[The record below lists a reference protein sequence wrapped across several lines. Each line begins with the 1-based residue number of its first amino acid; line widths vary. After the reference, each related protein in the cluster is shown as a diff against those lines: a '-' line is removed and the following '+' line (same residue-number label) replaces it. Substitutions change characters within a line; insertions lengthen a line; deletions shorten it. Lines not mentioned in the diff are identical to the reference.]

1 MEKRELLYEGKAKKL
16 FSTDD
21 ENLVISEFKDDLTAF
36 NGEKKSSEAGK
47 GALNNK
53 ISTELFK
60 LLESKGIQTH
70 FVKMLDDNHML
81 HKKADVIL
89 IEVIVRNIATGS
101 LTRNLGIKEGTVLPF
116 TLVEFDYKNDAL
128 GDPKLND
135 QHALI
140 LGLVD
145 SQEELD
151 KLRRMARDVNDILK
165 PYFADKGLNLVDF
178 KLEFGKDKDGNIIL
192 IDEISPDN
200 CRFWD
205 IASGEKMDKDRFRQG
220 LGDLT
225 IAYEEVLNRILGK
238 QQQCYE
244 LDAESNLAFRKKF
257 SFFLSHALAQ
267 KRRRRNYFQSRSK
280 IK

>member
-16 FSTDD
+16 FTTDD
-21 ENLVISEFKDDLTAF
+21 PDVLISEFKDDLTAF
-36 NGEKKSSEAGK
+36 NGAKKSSEAGK

-60 LLESKGIQTH
+60 LIGANGIPTH
-70 FVKMLDDNHML
+70 FIGMLDDNHML
-81 HKKADVIL
+81 HKRVDVIL

-101 LTRNLGIKEGTVLPF
+101 LSKNLGIEDGKVLPF

-145 SQEELD
+145 FQDELD
-151 KLRRMARDVNDILK
+151 KIRRMARQINDILR
-165 PYFADKGLNLVDF
+165 PYFAEKGLNLVDF

-192 IDEISPDN
+192 VDEISPDN

-205 IASGEKMDKDRFRQG
+205 METGEKMDKDRFRQG
-220 LGDLT
+220 LGGLKV
-225 IAYEEVLNRILGK
+225 AYEEVLNRILGAK
-238 QQQCYE
+238 
-244 LDAESNLAFRKKF
+244 
-257 SFFLSHALAQ
+257 
-267 KRRRRNYFQSRSK
+267 
-280 IK
+280 

>member
-1 MEKRELLYEGKAKKL
+1 MEKRELIYEGKAKKL

-21 ENLVISEFKDDLTAF
+21 ENLLISEFKDDLTAF
-36 NGEKKSSEAGK
+36 NGEKKSSEVGK

-60 LLESKGIQTH
+60 LLEKSGIQTH
-70 FVKMLDDNHML
+70 FVKMLDDNHLL
-81 HKKADVIL
+81 HKKTKVIL

-101 LTRNLGIKEGTVLPF
+101 LSKNLGIKDGTVLPF

-140 LGLVD
+140 LGLVEYQD
-145 SQEELD
+145 ELD
-151 KLRRMARDVNDILK
+151 KLRRMARQINDILK
-165 PYFADKGLNLVDF
+165 PYFAQKGLNLVDF
-178 KLEFGKDKDGNIIL
+178 KLEFGKDSSGNIIL

-205 IASGEKMDKDRFRQG
+205 IESGEKMDKDRFRQG
-220 LGDLT
+220 LGGLRV
-225 IAYEEVLNRILGK
+225 AYEQVLSRILAK
-238 QQQCYE
+238 
-244 LDAESNLAFRKKF
+244 
-257 SFFLSHALAQ
+257 
-267 KRRRRNYFQSRSK
+267 
-280 IK
+280 

>member
-1 MEKRELLYEGKAKKL
+1 MEKRELLYEGKAKRL
-16 FSTDD
+16 FLTDD

-36 NGEKKSSEAGK
+36 NGEKKDSEAGK

-60 LLESKGIQTH
+60 LLDSKGVQTH

-101 LTRNLGIKEGTVLPF
+101 LTRTLGIEDGKVLPF
-116 TLVEFDYKNDAL
+116 TLVEFDYKDDDL

-140 LGLVD
+140 LELVEHQD
-145 SQEELD
+145 ELD
-151 KLRRMARDVNDILK
+151 KLRRVARQINDILK
-165 PYFADKGLNLVDF
+165 PYFEEKGLNLVDF

-205 IASGEKMDKDRFRQG
+205 IESGEKMDKDRFRQG
-220 LGDLT
+220 LGGLKV
-225 IAYEEVLNRILGK
+225 AYEEVLNRILGK
-238 QQQCYE
+238 
-244 LDAESNLAFRKKF
+244 
-257 SFFLSHALAQ
+257 
-267 KRRRRNYFQSRSK
+267 
-280 IK
+280 

>member
-1 MEKRELLYEGKAKKL
+1 MQKRELLYEGKAKKL

-60 LLESKGIQTH
+60 LLEANGIQTH

-81 HKKADVIL
+81 HTKVDVIL

-101 LTRNLGIKEGTVLPF
+101 LTRNLGIKDGTVLPF

-140 LGLVD
+140 LGLVKYQD
-145 SQEELD
+145 ELD
-151 KLRRMARDVNDILK
+151 KLRRMAREVNDILK
-165 PYFADKGLNLVDF
+165 PYFAQKGLNLVDF
-178 KLEFGKDKDGNIIL
+178 KLEFGKDKSGNIIL

-205 IASGEKMDKDRFRQG
+205 MESGEKMDKDRFRQG
-220 LGDLT
+220 LGGLT
-225 IAYEEVLNRILGK
+225 VAYEQVLNRILGK
-238 QQQCYE
+238 
-244 LDAESNLAFRKKF
+244 
-257 SFFLSHALAQ
+257 
-267 KRRRRNYFQSRSK
+267 
-280 IK
+280 

>member
-1 MEKRELLYEGKAKKL
+1 MEKKELLYEGKAKKIW
-16 FSTDD
+16 STEDA
-21 ENLVISEFKDDLTAF
+21 NLVISEFKDDLTAF

-60 LLESKGIQTH
+60 LLSENNIPTH
-70 FVKMLDDNHML
+70 FIEMLDDNHML

-101 LTRNLGIKEGTVLPF
+101 LSRNLGIEDGKVLPF
-116 TLVEFDYKNDAL
+116 TLVEFDYKNDDL

-145 SQEELD
+145 YQDELD
-151 KLRRMARDVNDILK
+151 KLRRMARQVNDILK
-165 PYFADKGLNLVDF
+165 PYFATKGLNLVDF
-178 KLEFGKDKDGNIIL
+178 KLEFGKDAEGNIIL

-205 IASGEKMDKDRFRQG
+205 METGEKMDKDRFRQG
-220 LGDLT
+220 LGGLKV
-225 IAYEEVLNRILGK
+225 AYEEVLNRILNK
-238 QQQCYE
+238 
-244 LDAESNLAFRKKF
+244 
-257 SFFLSHALAQ
+257 
-267 KRRRRNYFQSRSK
+267 
-280 IK
+280 

>member
-1 MEKRELLYEGKAKKL
+1 VEKKELLYEGKAKKL
-16 FSTDD
+16 YLTED

-60 LLESKGIQTH
+60 LLEDNGIPTH
-70 FVKMLDDNHML
+70 FVKMMDDNHML
-81 HKKADVIL
+81 HKKVDVIM

-101 LTRNLGIKEGTVLPF
+101 LSRNLGIKDGKVLPF
-116 TLVEFDYKNDAL
+116 TLVEFDYKNDEL

-140 LGLVD
+140 LGLVEYQD
-145 SQEELD
+145 ELD
-151 KLRRMARDVNDILK
+151 KLRRMARQVNDILK
-165 PYFADKGLNLVDF
+165 PYFEQRGLNLVDF

-205 IASGEKMDKDRFRQG
+205 IKSGEKMDKDRFRQG
-220 LGDLT
+220 LGGLT
-225 IAYEEVLNRILGK
+225 VAYEQVLNRILGK
-238 QQQCYE
+238 
-244 LDAESNLAFRKKF
+244 
-257 SFFLSHALAQ
+257 
-267 KRRRRNYFQSRSK
+267 
-280 IK
+280 

>member
-1 MEKRELLYEGKAKKL
+1 MEKRALLYEGKAKKL
-16 FSTDD
+16 FLTDD

-60 LLESKGIQTH
+60 LLEANGIQTH

-81 HKKADVIL
+81 HTKVDVIL

-101 LTRNLGIKEGTVLPF
+101 LSRNLGIKDGTVLPF
-116 TLVEFDYKNDAL
+116 TLVEFDYKDDAL

-145 SQEELD
+145 YQDELD
-151 KLRRMARDVNDILK
+151 KLRRMARQVNDILK

-178 KLEFGKDKDGNIIL
+178 KLEFGKDKSGNIIL

-205 IASGEKMDKDRFRQG
+205 IESGEKMDKDRFRQG
-220 LGDLT
+220 LGGLT
-225 IAYEEVLNRILGK
+225 VAYEQVLNRILGK
-238 QQQCYE
+238 
-244 LDAESNLAFRKKF
+244 
-257 SFFLSHALAQ
+257 
-267 KRRRRNYFQSRSK
+267 
-280 IK
+280 

>member
-1 MEKRELLYEGKAKKL
+1 MEKKELLYEGKAKKIW
-16 FSTDD
+16 STDD

-60 LLESKGIQTH
+60 LLAENGIPTH
-70 FVKMLDDNHML
+70 FVEMLDDNHML

-101 LTRNLGIKEGTVLPF
+101 LSRNLGIEDGKVLPF
-116 TLVEFDYKNDAL
+116 TLVEFDYKNDEL

-145 SQEELD
+145 FQDELD
-151 KLRRMARDVNDILK
+151 KLRRMARQVNDILK
-165 PYFADKGLNLVDF
+165 PYFEEKGLNLVDF

-205 IASGEKMDKDRFRQG
+205 IESGEKMDKDRFRQG
-220 LGDLT
+220 LGGLKV
-225 IAYEEVLNRILGK
+225 AYEQVLERILNK
-238 QQQCYE
+238 
-244 LDAESNLAFRKKF
+244 
-257 SFFLSHALAQ
+257 
-267 KRRRRNYFQSRSK
+267 
-280 IK
+280 